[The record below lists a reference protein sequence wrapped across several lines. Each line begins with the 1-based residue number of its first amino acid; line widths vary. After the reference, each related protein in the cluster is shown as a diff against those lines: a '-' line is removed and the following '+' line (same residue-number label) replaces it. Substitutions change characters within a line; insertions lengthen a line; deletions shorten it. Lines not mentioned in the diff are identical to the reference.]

1 MDGRLKTKKRPSPLS
16 VRLTKKTHMD
26 VCVGFDVSYEARAAA
41 SEQFSQVCPVHLFST
56 CDRAVIFIPFVLTSE
71 QEVIYKGPCS
81 HEVSPSPLLMSS
93 WTE

>member
-1 MDGRLKTKKRPSPLS
+1 MDGLHFSPSYNES
-16 VRLTKKTHMD
+16 S
-26 VCVGFDVSYEARAAA
+26 CVLVFSVSYEAWAAA
-41 SEQFSQVCPVHLFST
+41 SEQFSQVCPVHLFSS

-71 QEVIYKGPCS
+71 QEVIYKGLCS